1 MATINFPDSPVVNDT
16 FTVDGKT
23 WIWTGTV
30 WDVVSRVVNTEVPF
44 GNLDGGA
51 PDSNYTGVNPIDG
64 GSVSSF

>member
-30 WDVVSRVVNTEVPF
+30 WDVVSRVVSTEVPF
-44 GNLDGGA
+44 GNRVGGA

-64 GSVSSF
+64 GSVDSF

>member
-23 WIWTGTV
+23 WIWTGAV
-30 WDVVSRVVNTEVPF
+30 WDVVSEIVSTSVPF

>member
-1 MATINFPDSPVVNDT
+1 MTVIDFPDSPVEGDTHTVNGRVWT
-16 FTVDGKT
+16 
-23 WIWTGTV
+23 WTGST

-51 PDSNYTGVNPIDG
+51 PDSTYTGVNPIDG